1 MALDAPAEPAPAHTS
16 DLRALLL
23 TDVVDST
30 QLSQALGDERMAALW
45 NAHDRAARDLLPP
58 HHGREID
65 KTDGMLLMFER
76 AADALAYAAAYHV
89 ALAALPHPL
98 LARAGLHVGPVLLRE
113 NSAADVARGAK
124 PLEVDGLAKPTAARV
139 MGLARGGQTLL
150 SADARRALAA
160 EPGPMQPV
168 VHSHGHWRLKGVA
181 DPLELFETGAP
192 PFTAPPDGD
201 KSYRVVRIGERW
213 LPVRQV
219 PNNLPHQ
226 STSFHGRERELDEVK
241 AALQSSRLLTLLAM
255 GGLGKTRLSLQVAAE
270 LLAEFA
276 DGVWFLDLS
285 SLRDPVHVVEEAAR
299 LLQVNEEPG
308 RPLLQTLAAA
318 LQDRRLLLVI
328 DNCEHLVEAA
338 AALAHALLRAAPQV
352 RLLCSSRI
360 ALRLPGE
367 QTYSVLPLPVPGV
380 QTHQFDLAAL
390 ARLPAVQ
397 LFVERAQSHRP
408 GFVLDAQQA
417 GAVAELVTRLEGIP
431 LALELAAA
439 RVRSLSVAD
448 INTRLKDRYKLLTG
462 GSRVLQQRQQTLRAL
477 VDWSYDLLAP
487 PEQTLLRRLGVF
499 NGGFDLAAA
508 ESVCGADPLDAL
520 DVLDLLDTLAQHS
533 LVMVD
538 ASAGN
543 TRYSMLETL
552 REYAVEKLHGSDN
565 RADAVGSTAHHCDHF
580 FSIAKQARDGLRG
593 AEQAHWVQRV
603 ETDLDNMR
611 AAIAAARAGRA
622 DPLLAAKLPVAL
634 QGFWIL
640 RGYLSEGR
648 EHIRAALALPAV
660 QASNIA
666 LAHTLYVAAVLADA
680 QGDPGQAGQLLETCL
695 ALRRALHDH
704 GGVATTLSTLAMAR
718 LATGQAEAALAA
730 EQEALQLFRQLG
742 HPVGE
747 AVGLEHLG
755 QIQMRLGCW
764 SAAADQLQQG
774 LALAQSL
781 QQLEVECAC
790 ELLLG
795 ECALAEGDT
804 AQALTHLQR
813 SFKRCHEAAD
823 RRGVA
828 KALAALGRL
837 ALFQQDVAKAQPL
850 LADALRS
857 FQRFEMR
864 AELITSVEDHASL
877 ALALGLVEPA
887 ACLLAAATQA
897 RNTLGLPR
905 APDVHMRCLALRDTL
920 QSQLGEWD
928 CSVAEA
934 AGAATA
940 LGDAAQSALLLQ
952 AHSAPLQPGLEAA

>member
-1 MALDAPAEPAPAHTS
+1 MNETGDDTPSARGS
-16 DLRALLL
+16 QRALLL

-30 QLSQALGDERMAALW
+30 QLSQALGDTAMAKLW
-45 NAHDRAARDLLPP
+45 AAHDRVARDLLPP
-58 HHGREID
+58 HHGLEID

-76 AADALAYAAAYHV
+76 ATDAVAYAAAYHA
-89 ALAALPHPL
+89 ALATLPHPL
-98 LARAGLHVGPVLLRE
+98 QARAGLHLGPVLLRE
-113 NSAADVARGAK
+113 NSKADVARGAK

-139 MGLARGGQTLL
+139 MALARGGQTLL
-150 SADARRALAA
+150 SVDAARALARD
-160 EPGPMQPV
+160 

-181 DPLELFETGAP
+181 EPLELFEAGAP
-192 PFTAPPDGD
+192 PFAALPDGD
-201 KSYRVVRIGERW
+201 KGYRVVRIGERW

-219 PNNLPHQ
+219 PNNLPQ
-226 STSFHGRERELDEVK
+226 QTTSFHGRERELDEVK

-270 LLAEFA
+270 LLAEYP

-285 SLRDPVHVVEEAAR
+285 PLRDPLHVVEEAAR
-299 LLQVNEEPG
+299 LLQVPEEPG
-308 RPLLQTLAAA
+308 RPLLQTLGSA
-318 LQDRRLLLVI
+318 LQDRRLLLIV

-338 AALAHALLRAAPQV
+338 AALAHALLRAAPQL
-352 RLLCSSRI
+352 RLLCSSRV
-360 ALRLPGE
+360 ALRVPGE
-367 QTYSVLPLPVPGV
+367 QTYTVLPLPVPGLQPQQV
-380 QTHQFDLAAL
+380 DPVAL

-397 LFVERAQSHRP
+397 LFVERAQGHRS

-448 INTRLKDRYKLLTG
+448 INTRLKDRYKLLSG

-508 ESVCGADPLDAL
+508 EAVCGAEPIDPL
-520 DVLDLLDTLAQHS
+520 DVLDLLDQLVQHS
-533 LVMVD
+533 LVTLD
-538 ASAGN
+538 AGAGRTPN
-543 TRYSMLETL
+543 STRYSMLETL
-552 REYAVEKLHGSDN
+552 REYAVEKLHGSAD
-565 RADAVGSTAHHCDHF
+565 RADAAGTTARHCDHF
-580 FSIAKQARDGLRG
+580 FSAAKQARDGLRG

-603 ETDLDNMR
+603 EADLDNVR
-611 AAIAAARAGRA
+611 AAMAAARAGQA

-634 QGFWIL
+634 QGFWVL
-640 RGYLSEGR
+640 RAHLSEGR

-660 QASNIA
+660 QASDIA
-666 LAHTLYVAAVLADA
+666 RAHTLYVGAVLADA
-680 QGDPGQAGQLLETCL
+680 QGDPGHAEHLLETCL
-695 ALRRALHDH
+695 ALRRALHDTA
-704 GGVATTLSTLAMAR
+704 GVANTLSTLAMAR

-742 HPVGE
+742 HAVGE

-755 QIQMRLGCW
+755 QIQMRLGRW
-764 SAAADQLQQG
+764 RAAAEQLQQG

-781 QQLEVECAC
+781 HQLEVECAC

-795 ECALAEGDT
+795 ECALAEGDGTT
-804 AQALTHLQR
+804 AHRHLQR
-813 SFKRCHEAAD
+813 SLQRCHEAAD
-823 RRGVA
+823 RRGEA
-828 KALAALGRL
+828 KALGALGRL
-837 ALFQQDVAKAQPL
+837 ALLQQDVATAQPL
-850 LADALRS
+850 LADALRA

-864 AELITSVEDHASL
+864 TELIASVEDHASL
-877 ALALGLVEPA
+877 ALALGQVEPA

-897 RNTLGLPR
+897 RRTLGLPR
-905 APDVHMRCLALRDTL
+905 APDVHTRCLALRDTL
-920 QSQLGEWD
+920 QRRLGDWGW
-928 CSVAEA
+928 SVAEA

-940 LGDAAQSALLLQ
+940 LGDAAQSALALQ
-952 AHSAPLQPGLEAA
+952 AP